1 MAAQAYRHADAIG
14 FDAFRVPAMLLEAWV
29 AERRSDRDA
38 AAEAYQRAFALAGA
52 AGFADHAA
60 FALAGLGWT
69 AFASGDLRKAEELE
83 RRALAAA
90 EAARSPWA
98 AAHAR
103 VRLAR
108 VLAAAGDADTAEAL
122 YRDVLEWSDK
132 PRPHGARESLFLAL
146 AEDPGA
152 AARAGLDDL
161 GQPHRETAAVLDRA
175 ETAADVVA
183 RIRGGELLRPP
194 PRVAARAWSVAGRW
208 QSPTRGLS
216 WSPSDNDRRYTW
228 RRRRLT
234 TCWRRSA
241 GTSTS
246 LEARADSGAAETRAR
261 LQDRFDRLREQEAAA
276 WAAVREKAEAV
287 DEKFRQLEI
296 DIAIA
301 ENRLASEMADDA
313 TSFAEAVEAELHDW
327 DAAIERLQ
335 TRAATKAQNAREQAE
350 AEIAELRQARNRAAE
365 RLAAL
370 RASSDDPWQEQR
382 TASRKRSTT
391 SSGRS
396 ARRP

>member
-1 MAAQAYRHADAIG
+1 M
-14 FDAFRVPAMLLEAWV
+14 
-29 AERRSDRDA
+29 
-38 AAEAYQRAFALAGA
+38 
-52 AGFADHAA
+52 
-60 FALAGLGWT
+60 
-69 AFASGDLRKAEELE
+69 
-83 RRALAAA
+83 
-90 EAARSPWA
+90 
-98 AAHAR
+98 
-103 VRLAR
+103 
-108 VLAAAGDADTAEAL
+108 
-122 YRDVLEWSDK
+122 
-132 PRPHGARESLFLAL
+132 
-146 AEDPGA
+146 
-152 AARAGLDDL
+152 
-161 GQPHRETAAVLDRA
+161 
-175 ETAADVVA
+175 
-183 RIRGGELLRPP
+183 
-194 PRVAARAWSVAGRW
+194 AGRW

-216 WSPSDNDRRYTW
+216 WSQSDNDRRYAW

-246 LEARADSGAAETRAR
+246 WRHAPTAARLETRAR
-261 LQDRFDRLREQEAAA
+261 LQDRFDRLREQEASA

-365 RLAAL
+365 RLTAL
-370 RASSDDPWQEQR
+370 RASSEDAWQEQKNR
-382 TASRKRSTT
+382 VTEALDDLERKVRE
-391 SSGRS
+391 
-396 ARRP
+396 AALKFH